1 MVSGTVLDVT
11 LLVVVLE
18 GVVDVDEVAD
28 EREVNELTL
37 AGALLVE
44 QCEHNCRKEALCTDH
59 VADNGA
65 DAGGVAVTLTGLCV
79 KAAHCDSADI
89 V

>member
-1 MVSGTVLDVT
+1 M
-11 LLVVVLE
+11 VLE